1 VRIVRANFGAAFVA
15 MALNLTVL
23 LIGSMLFG
31 LLTLV
36 ALPFVAL
43 VTAHLYRQMNSETVL

>member
-1 VRIVRANFGAAFVA
+1 VRANFGAAFVA